1 MYIHVV
7 QAGQSLW
14 GISQLYGLTYQS
26 VIAANLL
33 SSTNIVP
40 GQSLV
45 IPIPTRA
52 YVVLPGDTL
61 GTIAKRYR
69 VSVQQLLAWNPQV
82 QGTTVNAGQI
92 LSLPTV
98 QRPNKVALGFL
109 ELVQA
114 QTDAAN
120 VYANAPYY
128 TYLAPFG
135 FGMTTTGAIVGT
147 QDAAALAALVNTQAL
162 PAATFSNWV
171 DNQFSPGAVHVLLS
185 STSTRQQ
192 YVAEVLRIVQ
202 AKGYKAVVIDFESIH
217 PEDRDTFV
225 EFLSE
230 LKTPMQSLGIPLI
243 VCVMPITGRLPYEG
257 VTIRAYDYAG
267 IARHSDYVML
277 MSYNWSWP
285 GGPPGPVSSLP
296 LVEDNIRYALA
307 RMSSKK
313 VLLGLVRYGYDWTLP
328 YQPGEA
334 TSTLAIDAV
343 VDLAMQS
350 QIPIQ
355 FDPQSFTLSFRY
367 WDRQGVEHVVWFE
380 DARSLQM
387 KLQLVQ
393 KYRLAGVAAWELH
406 EGFPQFNQLLTD
418 NFQIEQFPKG

>member
-14 GISQLYGLTYQS
+14 AISQLYGVTFQS
-26 VIAANLL
+26 VITANLL

-40 GQSLV
+40 GQTLV
-45 IPIPTRA
+45 IPIATRA
-52 YVVLPGDTL
+52 YVVLPGETL
-61 GTIAKRYR
+61 GAIAYRYR
-69 VSVQQLLAWNPQV
+69 ISVQQLLAWNPQV

-98 QRPNKVALGFL
+98 PRPNKVAVGFL

-135 FGMTTTGAIVGT
+135 FGMTTTGAIVGA
-147 QDAAALAALVNTQAL
+147 QDTSALAALANTQSL

-171 DNQFSPGAVHVLLS
+171 QNQFSPEAVHVLLS
-185 STSTRQQ
+185 SPITRQQ

-202 AKGYKAVVIDFESIH
+202 TSGYKAVVIDFESIH
-217 PEDRDTFV
+217 PEDRNTFV
-225 EFLSE
+225 EFLRE
-230 LKTPMQSLGIPLI
+230 LRTQLQPLGMPLI
-243 VCVMPITGRLPYEG
+243 VCVMPITGHLPYEG
-257 VTIRAYDYAG
+257 ITIRAYDYTG
-267 IARHSDYVML
+267 IARNSDYVML

-285 GGPPGPVSSLP
+285 GGPPGPVSSLR

-307 RMSSKK
+307 RMSREK
-313 VLLGLVRYGYDWTLP
+313 VLLGFIRYGYDWTLP
-328 YQPGEA
+328 YRRGEV
-334 TSTLAIDAV
+334 TSILAIQAV
-343 VDLAMQS
+343 VDLAVRS
-350 QIPIQ
+350 QASIQ
-355 FDPQSFTLSFRY
+355 FDPQSFTPSFRY
-367 WDRQGVEHVVWFE
+367 WDSRGIQHVVWFE

-393 KYRLAGVAAWELH
+393 KHSLAGVAAWELH
-406 EGFPQFNQLLTD
+406 ESFPQFNQLLAD
-418 NFQIEQFPKG
+418 NFQIEKLPK